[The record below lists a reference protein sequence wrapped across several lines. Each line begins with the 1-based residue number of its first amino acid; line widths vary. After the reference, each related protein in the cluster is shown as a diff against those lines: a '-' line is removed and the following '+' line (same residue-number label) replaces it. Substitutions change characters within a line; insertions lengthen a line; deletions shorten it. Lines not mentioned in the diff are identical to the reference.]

1 MMILNY
7 EEAKIAH
14 LLLLLLGRDDKR
26 ASPLTQT
33 KLLVTMTNHGFT
45 NLEVLLVVAKLKGWG
60 LISRSCDERF
70 NILRAGEPLHNELYS
85 PELSKMYQ
93 LEVFAPVTH
102 ESHISPLYEV
112 IICHHSG
119 FHNWE
124 LWNQY
129 AKEIQ
134 TDFNYRAQGARI
146 MEATIKLIAQELN
159 KDRSTPLMVNM
170 PWFVT
175 SVQYEVRA
183 HCPLLS
189 PLVAQIFIEHPYV
202 RECLQMTVPE
212 RDNTPWKSR
221 TSVAWDA
228 MDIVKIPTLDECRT
242 ALQA

>member
-1 MMILNY
+1 MTILNY

-14 LLLLLLGRDDKR
+14 LILLLLGRDAKR
-26 ASPLTQT
+26 ESPFTQT
-33 KLLVTMTNHGFT
+33 ELLVAMTNHGFT
-45 NLEVLLVVAKLKGWG
+45 NLEVFPVLVKLKGWG
-60 LISRSCDERF
+60 LISSERDERF
-70 NILRAGEPLHNELYS
+70 NILRAGEPLHNEMYS
-85 PELSKMYQ
+85 PELFKMYQ

-112 IICHHSG
+112 IICHHSD

-134 TDFNYRAQGARI
+134 TDFNYRALGARI
-146 MEATIKLIAQELN
+146 VESTIKLIAQELN
-159 KDRSTPLMVNM
+159 KDRSSPFVVNM
-170 PWFVT
+170 PWFVYK
-175 SVQYEVRA
+175 VQYEVCA

-202 RECLQMTVPE
+202 RECLSMTVPE
-212 RDNTPWKSR
+212 RDDTPWKSR
-221 TSVAWDA
+221 TSVAWEA

-242 ALQA
+242 ALQV